1 MPSSP
6 LGPVPG
12 LGYADLISQHPLVRI
27 SDAAADPDTAPIA
40 EEVPVAMVYNG
51 EPFVVVMASPADFE
65 DLAVGFSVTEGIV
78 GSAAEMRVVEV
89 VRHSRG
95 VEVQMQVSDGAAQ
108 RLAERRRGISARTG
122 CGVCGIESIDEVLRV
137 PRPISSE
144 ARFTHDALWRAAAEL
159 EARQPVNAETRAVH
173 AAGLADSSGALA
185 IVREDVGRH
194 NALDKV
200 VGAMLQKQMLKK
212 QIPRFAQDDKTSAR
226 NDKTSARDDT
236 GGDDKFLVVTSRAS
250 YELVQKA
257 AAAGIPLLAA
267 VSRPTSLAIQLAE
280 KANITLVG
288 LLRGRSAN
296 VYSHPARLG
305 FPPSQR

>member
-1 MPSSP
+1 MPASP

-12 LGYADLISQHPLVRI
+12 LGYAALISQHSLVRI
-27 SDAAADPDTAPIA
+27 TGDDVASDAAPIA
-40 EEVPVAMVYNG
+40 EEVPVAMIYNG

-95 VEVQMQVSDGAAQ
+95 VEVQMQISDEAAK
-108 RLAERRRGISARTG
+108 RIAERRRGISARTG
-122 CGVCGIESIDEVLRV
+122 CGVCGIESIDEMLQV
-137 PRPISSE
+137 PRFNASE

-173 AAGLADSSGALA
+173 AAGLADASGALD

-200 VGAMLQKQMLKK
+200 VGAMLRDEKQVL
-212 QIPRFAQDDKTSAR
+212 RFAQDDS
-226 NDKTSARDDT
+226 
-236 GGDDKFLVVTSRAS
+236 FVVVTSRAS
-250 YELVQKA
+250 YELVQKT